1 MTPVDTA
8 KWRYPSAFIGGACA
22 LLGLLVLIGWHLH
35 LPALIQ
41 LRPNLA
47 PMQYNTALCIL
58 LAGDALAIKAWGKAP
73 LAVLILGGLVAALG
87 SLTFGEYLF
96 HADFGI
102 DQRIFRAYIVTETS
116 EPGRMSPVTSFCLAV
131 AGLAFFFLELGLMG
145 RWRALIV
152 GSLASIIVSISVVAL
167 AGYAFGL
174 PGAYGWGHLTRMA
187 AHTAGGVGLLG
198 AAFFMIA
205 WHIERHPGER
215 TPRWLPLP
223 MALGVF
229 TGALVLYFALDK
241 KQDQEILQTVKAGA
255 DSVKSQISLRMDG
268 RMRGLA
274 RMARR
279 WEMAGAPGQA
289 AWEADAADYVHDVPD
304 AQSLEWID
312 TDHRIRWVVPLAGNE
327 TKLNLDLTR
336 EARRKE
342 AMERAERENQPVI
355 TGIVTLF
362 RGGLGFIIYVPIVVD
377 GQPHGFLGAV
387 LDSQICLERYLP
399 VSVAAGEAIR
409 IRDRSQT
416 FFERDA
422 GARPDNQNWVVR
434 EKIDLHGA
442 AWDLEMWPT
451 PALASRLDSPLP
463 AVVLCAGALGSLLL
477 AALCFYA
484 QRASREAAETARA
497 NAALQA
503 ALDQVKTLEGLLPIC
518 SCCKRVR
525 DDTGYWNQIDTYLH
539 RHTRASLSHGYC
551 PECAI
556 KACEEF
562 GIAVPATVQAQFD
575 EGKFE

>member
-1 MTPVDTA
+1 
-8 KWRYPSAFIGGACA
+8 
-22 LLGLLVLIGWHLH
+22 
-35 LPALIQ
+35 
-41 LRPNLA
+41 
-47 PMQYNTALCIL
+47 
-58 LAGDALAIKAWGKAP
+58 
-73 LAVLILGGLVAALG
+73 
-87 SLTFGEYLF
+87 
-96 HADFGI
+96 
-102 DQRIFRAYIVTETS
+102 
-116 EPGRMSPVTSFCLAV
+116 MSPVTSLCLAL
-131 AGLAFFFLELGLMG
+131 AGLCLLGLDLRIAP
-145 RWRALIV
+145 RWRALIL
-152 GSLASIIVSISVVAL
+152 GSLGSIIISISVVAVL
-167 AGYAFGL
+167 GYAFGL

-187 AHTAGGVGLLG
+187 VHTAFGVGLLG

-205 WHIERHPGER
+205 WHIESNPGER

-223 MALGVF
+223 MAFGVF
-229 TGALVLYFALDK
+229 TGALVLYFALAS
-241 KQDQEILQTVKAGA
+241 KQDQEIMQTVKAGA
-255 DSVKSQISLRMDG
+255 ESVKNQIGLRMDG

-279 WEMAGAPGQA
+279 WEMAGSPGKA

-312 TDHRIRWVVPLAGNE
+312 TDHRIRWVVPLTGNE
-327 TKLNLDLTR
+327 TKLNLDLTQ
-336 EARRKE
+336 EARRKA
-342 AMERAERENQPVI
+342 AMERAERENQAVM

-377 GQPHGFLGAV
+377 GQPQGYLGAV
-387 LDSQICLERYLP
+387 LDSQICLDRYLP
-399 VSVAAGEAIR
+399 ASVAAGEAIR

-422 GARPDNQNWVVR
+422 GAPPGNQNWVVR
-434 EKIDLHGA
+434 EKIELHGT
-442 AWDLEMWPT
+442 AWDLEMWPA

-463 AVVLCAGALGSLLL
+463 TVVLCAGALGSLLL

-562 GIAVPATVQAQFD
+562 GIAIPAAVQAQFD